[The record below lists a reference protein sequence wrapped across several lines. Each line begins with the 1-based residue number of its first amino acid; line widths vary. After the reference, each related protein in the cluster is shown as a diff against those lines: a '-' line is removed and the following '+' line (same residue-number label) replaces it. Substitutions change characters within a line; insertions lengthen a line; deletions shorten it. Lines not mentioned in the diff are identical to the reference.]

1 MNDETIGQ
9 RIFKVRKS
17 LGYNM
22 EQFGDRIGVTKGS
35 VNNIEKDRNTPSEQ
49 TIMLI
54 CKEFNVDY
62 VWLTEGVGHDM
73 FVKHST
79 SKINEI
85 MKTYGLSEAER
96 PLVEGYL
103 EAPESVRRQVA
114 DYLNS
119 IVERELARRQNKK
132 QDK

>member
-1 MNDETIGQ
+1 MQENIGE
-9 RIFKVRKS
+9 RIHKLRDALGLS
-17 LGYNM
+17 L
-22 EQFGDRIGVTKGS
+22 EKFGNRIGITKVS
-35 VNNIEKDRNTPSEQ
+35 VHYIEKGINTPSEQ

-62 VWLTEGVGHDM
+62 VWLTEGVGDDM

-85 MKTYGLSEAER
+85 METYGLSEAER

>member
-62 VWLTEGVGHDM
+62 LWLTEGVGDDM

-85 MKTYGLSEAER
+85 METYGLSEAER

-119 IVERELARRQNKK
+119 IVE
-132 QDK
+132 